1 MKISAL
7 TKHLG
12 TAVLVLGI
20 AVGCAATQEQEA
32 ETCEG
37 ISPEVQAAIDE
48 ARSTNQDARAMGADW
63 RGARKLINEA
73 EAAGENCED
82 EKALRLA
89 REAQLMAEE
98 SIEAYRDMQEQ
109 EQAETTMEEEEQMEP
124 ETRSYTVKRGDTLWG
139 ISGSSVGYNDPYQWP
154 LIYRANQSKIKDAD
168 LIYPG
173 QNFRIQANP
182 SAEQVDMAVE
192 HARNRGEWELGV
204 AEESD
209 WRYLQRAGEM

>member
-63 RGARKLINEA
+63 RGARELINEA